1 MLSHVQSLCRRLG
14 NGNGTVREWP
24 LREGASW
31 RRDDR
36 RSKLELMTRTIED
49 LIPDYLRGL
58 PVYVPGKPI
67 EEVERELKVH
77 AVKLASNENPLG
89 PSPKAIAAA
98 HAVLGDANR
107 YPDGGTHL
115 LRKAL
120 AERHGVSPEEVFIGL
135 GSSEIIDLASRVLL
149 RAGLQGLTSE
159 GTYAPFSVAI
169 RASGAELVLVPQ
181 REFAFDLKAMSR
193 AITPKTGVIYLAN
206 PNNPTG
212 SAFTS
217 KEFEEFL
224 ARVPDGVLVVLDE
237 AYIDYAMSM
246 GLRDAVE
253 AYRKRKNLLILRT
266 FSKVYGLAGLRIGYA
281 IGRPELLSAMN
292 KLRTPFNT
300 SGVAQAAA
308 LAALDDNEHVTRCIQ
323 SNAAERKRLSE
334 GLTKLGF
341 RPVASE
347 ANFVF
352 MVVGPEATALSD
364 GLLQMGVIVRPL
376 GWMGFPEAMRIS
388 VGTAEENDKCLSAM
402 TQVISRRAGK
412 SELAAR

>member
-1 MLSHVQSLCRRLG
+1 
-14 NGNGTVREWP
+14 
-24 LREGASW
+24 
-31 RRDDR
+31 
-36 RSKLELMTRTIED
+36 MTRTIEE

-67 EEVERELKVH
+67 EEVERELKIQ

-89 PSPKAIAAA
+89 PSPKGIEAAQA
-98 HAVLGDANR
+98 ALGGANR
-107 YPDGGTHL
+107 YPDGGTHA
-115 LRKAL
+115 LRQTL
-120 AERHGVSPEEVFIGL
+120 AERRGVLQEEIFVGL

-181 REFAFDLKAMSR
+181 RHYAFDLDAIAE

-212 SAFTS
+212 SAFTGR
-217 KEFEEFL
+217 EFEHFL
-224 ARVPDGVLVVLDE
+224 EKVPDGVLVVLDE
-237 AYIDYAMSM
+237 AYIHYAVSV
-246 GLRDAVE
+246 GLRDSAE

-281 IGRPELLSAMN
+281 IGRAELLTAMN

-308 LAALDDNEHVTRCIQ
+308 LAALDDKQHVERCIAT
-323 SNAAERKRLSE
+323 NALERKRLSD
-334 GLTKLGF
+334 GLTKLGL
-341 RPVASE
+341 RPVVSE

-352 MVVGPEATALSD
+352 VPVGPDAKDVSEE
-364 GLLQMGVIVRPL
+364 LLHLGVIVRPL
-376 GWMGFPEAMRIS
+376 GWMGLPEAIRIS
-388 VGTAEENDKCLSAM
+388 VGVAEENEKCLAALA
-402 TQVISRRAGK
+402 QVLAKRTG
-412 SELAAR
+412 SELATR

>member
-1 MLSHVQSLCRRLG
+1 
-14 NGNGTVREWP
+14 
-24 LREGASW
+24 
-31 RRDDR
+31 
-36 RSKLELMTRTIED
+36 MTRTIEE

-67 EEVERELKVH
+67 EEVERELKIQ

-89 PSPKAIAAA
+89 PSPKGIEAAQA
-98 HAVLGDANR
+98 ALGGANR
-107 YPDGGTHL
+107 YPDGGTHA
-115 LRKAL
+115 LRQTL
-120 AERHGVSPEEVFIGL
+120 AERRGVLQEEIFVGL

-169 RASGAELVLVPQ
+169 RASGAELVLAPQ
-181 REFAFDLKAMSR
+181 RHYAFDLDAIAE

-212 SAFTS
+212 SAFTGR
-217 KEFEEFL
+217 EFEHFL
-224 ARVPDGVLVVLDE
+224 EKVPDGVLVVLDE
-237 AYIDYAMSM
+237 AYIHYAVSV
-246 GLRDAVE
+246 GLRDSAE

-281 IGRPELLSAMN
+281 IGRAELLTAMN

-308 LAALDDNEHVTRCIQ
+308 LAALDDKQHVERCIAT
-323 SNAAERKRLSE
+323 NALERKRLSD
-334 GLTKLGF
+334 GLTKLGL
-341 RPVASE
+341 RPVVSE

-352 MVVGPEATALSD
+352 VPVGPDAKDVSEE
-364 GLLQMGVIVRPL
+364 LLHLGVIVRPL
-376 GWMGFPEAMRIS
+376 GWMGLPEAIRIS
-388 VGTAEENDKCLSAM
+388 VGVAEENEKCLAALA
-402 TQVISRRAGK
+402 QVLAKRTG

>member
-1 MLSHVQSLCRRLG
+1 
-14 NGNGTVREWP
+14 
-24 LREGASW
+24 
-31 RRDDR
+31 
-36 RSKLELMTRTIED
+36 MTRTIEE

-67 EEVERELKVH
+67 EEVERELKIH

-98 HAVLGDANR
+98 RAVLGDSNR
-107 YPDGGTHL
+107 YPDGGTHA
-115 LRKAL
+115 LREAL
-120 AERHGVSPEEVFIGL
+120 AERRGVSLEELFVGL

-181 REFAFDLKAMSR
+181 RQFAFDLGAMAK

-212 SAFTS
+212 SAFTR
-217 KEFEEFL
+217 KEFENFL
-224 ARVPDGVLVVLDE
+224 EQVPDGVLVVLDE
-237 AYIDYAMSM
+237 AYIDYAVSI
-246 GLRDAVE
+246 GLRDSVE
-253 AYRKRKNLLILRT
+253 AYRKKKNLLILRT
-266 FSKVYGLAGLRIGYA
+266 FSKVYGLAGMRIGYA
-281 IGRPELLSAMN
+281 IGRPGLLSAMN

-308 LAALDDNEHVTRCIQ
+308 LAALDDTEHVTRCIET
-323 SNAAERKRLSE
+323 NARERKRLSE
-334 GLTKLGF
+334 ALAKMGFLTV
-341 RPVASE
+341 PSE

-352 MVVGPEATALSD
+352 IVVGPEAKALSD
-364 GLLQMGVIVRPL
+364 DLLLMGVIVRPL
-376 GWMGFPEAMRIS
+376 GWMGFPNAIRIS

-402 TQVISRRAGK
+402 ARVILKRAGNG
-412 SELAAR
+412 ELAAR